1 MHTKFLRKMSAPWSP
16 QEETCPVEG
25 WAHTKSLQSCPTLCD
40 PMYHSPPGSSVH
52 GILQARILEWVA
64 KPSSRGSSHR
74 EIKPAFLKS
83 PALVAGF
90 FTTSATREDPLDG

>member
-1 MHTKFLRKMSAPWSP
+1 MIRIKLHAYLCA
-16 QEETCPVEG
+16 
-25 WAHTKSLQSCPTLCD
+25 KSLQSCLTLFN
-40 PMYHSPPGSSVH
+40 PMDCSLQDSSVH